1 MNVSGFKKATKEQAK
16 LRFFLAGPSG
26 SGKTWTALAMA
37 AALGQRVAVIDT
49 EHHSAS
55 KYADRFEFDAL
66 NLDTPTIKGYED
78 AIRMACNER
87 YDVLVI
93 DSLTHA
99 WLTAQQM
106 VDDAAA
112 RMKSANSYMAWGS
125 VTPVWNQL
133 LRTVITTNL
142 HVIGTSRSK
151 VDYVLEQVN
160 GKSVPRKVGMAP
172 IMRDGCE
179 YEFDVSAE
187 MDLDHNMI
195 INKTRCSD
203 LDGRVLKKPGADVA
217 EVLLHWLNDGAAPK
231 SPEPPAASEPLPAK
245 KPPAVEMTPQQA
257 AFNNW
262 VNPHIDA
269 GRLSREV
276 VGQSLK
282 LNANDYGKTR
292 EALELLD
299 SMQMAAV

>member
-1 MNVSGFKKATKEQAK
+1 MSGFKKATKEQAK

-26 SGKTWTALAMA
+26 SGKTWTALSMA
-37 AALGQRVAVIDT
+37 AALGHRVAVIDT

-66 NLDTPTIKGYED
+66 NLDTPTIKAYED
-78 AIRMACNER
+78 AIRLACSER

-133 LRTVITTNL
+133 LRTIITTNL

-160 GKSVPRKVGMAP
+160 GKQVPRKVGMAP

-195 INKTRCSD
+195 IGKTRCPE
-203 LDGRVLKKPGADVA
+203 LDGKVLKKPGADVA
-217 EVLLHWLNDGAAPK
+217 EILLEWVSRGAAPQ
-231 SPEPPAASEPLPAK
+231 SETQPAT
-245 KPPAVEMTPQQA
+245 KPEMTPEQTE
-257 AFNNW
+257 FNAW
-262 VNPHIDA
+262 VTPHIKA
-269 GRLSREV
+269 GRLSRETV
-276 VGQSLK
+276 STSLR
-282 LNANDYGKTR
+282 LNEGNYAKTR
-292 EALELLD
+292 ESLEMLE
-299 SMQMAAV
+299 SMQSAAV

>member
-1 MNVSGFKKATKEQAK
+1 MSGFKKATKEQAK

-26 SGKTWTALAMA
+26 SGKTWTSLAMA

-66 NLDTPTIKGYED
+66 NLDTPTIKAYDD
-78 AIRMACNER
+78 AIKLACNEK

-133 LRTVITTNL
+133 LRTIITTNL

-160 GKSVPRKVGMAP
+160 GKQVPRKVGMAP

-195 INKTRCSD
+195 IGKTRCPE
-203 LDGRVLKKPGADVA
+203 LDGKVLKKPGADVA
-217 EVLLHWLNDGAAPK
+217 EILLEWVNRGAAPQ
-231 SPEPPAASEPLPAK
+231 SETQPAT
-245 KPPAVEMTPQQA
+245 KPEMTPEQTE
-257 AFNNW
+257 FNAW
-262 VNPHIDA
+262 VTPHIKA
-269 GRLSREV
+269 GRLSRETV
-276 VGQSLK
+276 STSLR
-282 LNANDYGKTR
+282 LNEGNYAKTR
-292 EALELLD
+292 ESLEMLE
-299 SMQMAAV
+299 SMQSAAV

>member
-1 MNVSGFKKATKEQAK
+1 MSGFKKATKEQAK

-78 AIRMACNER
+78 AIKLACSER

-133 LRTVITTNL
+133 LRTIITTNL

-187 MDLDHNMI
+187 MDLDHNMLI
-195 INKTRCSD
+195 GKTRCPE
-203 LDGRVLKKPGADVA
+203 LDGKVLKKPGADVA
-217 EVLLHWLNDGAAPK
+217 EILLEWVNRGTAPQ
-231 SPEPPAASEPLPAK
+231 PEEK
-245 KPPAVEMTPQQA
+245 KPQTVNPSNITDPKQR
-257 AFNNW
+257 AFNEW
-262 VNPHIDA
+262 VQPHVKE
-269 GRLSREV
+269 GRLSRETV
-276 VGQSLK
+276 TTSLK
-282 LNANDYGKTR
+282 LNEYDYEKTR
-292 EALELLD
+292 EALLLLD
-299 SMQMAAV
+299 SMQPAAV